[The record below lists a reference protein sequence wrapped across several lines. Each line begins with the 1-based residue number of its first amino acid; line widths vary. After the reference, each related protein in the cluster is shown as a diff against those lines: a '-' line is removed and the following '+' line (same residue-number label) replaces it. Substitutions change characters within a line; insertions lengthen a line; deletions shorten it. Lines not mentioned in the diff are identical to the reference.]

1 MLIQHLYIIY
11 SSMLM
16 LIPKPLAHSF
26 VFVCVLQMV
35 ITEGAAV
42 QTEALW
48 ESINNLTVRSKHT
61 KSCC

>member
-1 MLIQHLYIIY
+1 
-11 SSMLM
+11 M

>member
-1 MLIQHLYIIY
+1 
-11 SSMLM
+11 M
-16 LIPKPLAHSF
+16 LIPKPGKVTAHSF
-26 VFVCVLQMV
+26 VFVCVLQMA